1 MRIPETGAGARS
13 IEGHSSVQRLPKAV
27 ESVIWLLCH
36 YPDTKEIDERVKKAA
51 ALHFE
56 IGFPIWLY
64 GSASARYPQAVE
76 RHIKGKLIARGV
88 VPQQVQCSGDL
99 ADVGPSLD
107 TVQEALNVAADAK
120 KRGIKR
126 IICVSNRLQLLQVR
140 ALLRHEE
147 IVFQWVATPLRDW
160 RWWYVLGRLVLI
172 PLAYAGVGQ
181 RFVPLVF
188 IRWARASFTVWPF

>member
-1 MRIPETGAGARS
+1 M
-13 IEGHSSVQRLPKAV
+13 

-36 YPDTKEIDERVKKAA
+36 YPDTKEIDQRVDKAA

-56 IGFPIWLY
+56 SGFQIWLY

-76 RHIKGKLIARGV
+76 RHIKGKLVARGV
-88 VPQQVQCSGDL
+88 VPQQIQCSGDL
-99 ADVGPSLD
+99 AGVGPSLD
-107 TVQEALNVAADAK
+107 TVQEAFNVAADAR

-147 IVFQWVATPLRDW
+147 IALQWVATPLRDW

-188 IRWARASFTVWPF
+188 IRWARARLAVWPF

>member
-1 MRIPETGAGARS
+1 M
-13 IEGHSSVQRLPKAV
+13 

-36 YPDTKEIDERVKKAA
+36 YPDTKEIDQRVDKAA
-51 ALHFE
+51 TLHFE
-56 IGFPIWLY
+56 SGFPIWLY

-76 RHIKGKLIARGV
+76 RHIRDKLVARGV
-88 VPQQVQCSGDL
+88 VPQQVQCSGGL
-99 ADVGPSLD
+99 EGVGPSLD
-107 TVQEALNVAADAK
+107 TVQEALNVAANAK
-120 KRGIKR
+120 KLGIKR

-147 IVFQWVATPLRDW
+147 IALQWVATPLRDW

-188 IRWARASFTVWPF
+188 IRWARASLAVWPF